1 MAALSDECRRLL
13 SQLRQRCPD
22 ALPAEPVTAGTV
34 VPAIHITPDQA
45 LKLFPPAAAVAA
57 GIDRFAR
64 SSRQPVKWREGD
76 CELIVLPFD
85 VSVRTADGVIAVSIP
100 VFTDQ
105 TDKSMVHVSFVVGD
119 PKRPAGLVA
128 ATDSRPTGPAA
139 IVDTWGDA
147 LVAFAWHVVIE
158 VATTIAGEVGRDVD
172 GSRLVPVAIGA
183 SPDGLFVVPMA
194 RHAFDRAR
202 H

>member
-1 MAALSDECRRLL
+1 MAALSEECRRLL

-57 GIDRFAR
+57 GVDRFAR
-64 SSRQPVKWREGD
+64 SRRQPVKWREGD
-76 CELIVLPFD
+76 CELVIFPFD
-85 VSVRTADGVIAVSIP
+85 VSVRTGDGVIAVSIP
-100 VFTDQ
+100 VFSDQ
-105 TDKSMVHVSFVVGD
+105 TDKSMVHLSFVVGD

-128 ATDSRPTGPAA
+128 ATDARPTGLAA

-158 VATTIAGEVGRDVD
+158 VATTIAGEAGRDVD
-172 GSRLVPVAIGA
+172 GSRLVPIAIAA
-183 SPDGLFVVPMA
+183 STDGLFVVPMA
-194 RHAFDRAR
+194 RHTFDRAR
-202 H
+202 R

>member
-1 MAALSDECRRLL
+1 MAALSEECRRLL

-57 GIDRFAR
+57 GVDRFAR
-64 SSRQPVKWREGD
+64 SLRQPVKWREGD
-76 CELIVLPFD
+76 CELVIFPFD
-85 VSVRTADGVIAVSIP
+85 VSVRTGDGVIAVSIP
-100 VFTDQ
+100 VFSDQ

-128 ATDSRPTGPAA
+128 ATDARPTGPAA
-139 IVDTWGDA
+139 IVGTWGDA

-158 VATTIAGEVGRDVD
+158 VATTIAGEAGRDVD
-172 GSRLVPVAIGA
+172 GSRLVPIAIAA
-183 SPDGLFVVPMA
+183 STDGLFVVPMA
-194 RHAFDRAR
+194 RHTFDRAR
-202 H
+202 R